1 MTLIKIFTPVC
12 VLAIF
17 VLSFYVYILNEA
29 LKEKQLYIEKQATE
43 IAILEM
49 NQFTLKTIIESQNKK
64 IEDYKSESEVF
75 EQKINELNK
84 ELEKEHV
91 QTVFEHPET
100 NISEKE
106 AIEWLKS
113 KRGSVSF

>member
-1 MTLIKIFTPVC
+1 MTLTKIITPVC

-29 LKEKQLYIEKQATE
+29 LKEKQLYIEKQASE

-64 IEDYKSESEVF
+64 
-75 EQKINELNK
+75 
-84 ELEKEHV
+84 
-91 QTVFEHPET
+91 
-100 NISEKE
+100 
-106 AIEWLKS
+106 
-113 KRGSVSF
+113 